1 MDSATLVFILVAA
14 VGFAVVV
21 AVGFAFAGGESASDR
36 AVKRAQAI
44 TGATARDARRSRV
57 AALNA
62 ANAPEVRRRQIMK
75 SLKDQ
80 ERQEKRMRLNLANKL
95 KQAGLA
101 FTVMQFWIASGVLGL
116 TLFAILFFLRINPL
130 IALGLGGACAFGAPQ
145 WILDFLAKRRT
156 KKFTSHFS
164 DAMDIIVRGIK
175 SGLPVHDCLKIIGK
189 ESPEP
194 LAGEFRRLIENIAM
208 GMTLDQ
214 GLDKLYEHM
223 PTAEVRFFAI
233 VMNIQQ
239 KTGGNLAEAL
249 NNLSVVLR
257 SRKLMREKIKALS
270 SEATASASIIGS
282 LPPGVI
288 VLIMITTPSYMTP
301 MFTDHRGWLML
312 GGSGLLMGMGI
323 WVMARMINFKF

>member
-1 MDSATLVFILVAA
+1 MDLLIFFGIAI
-14 VGFAVVV
+14 VGFAIIV
-21 AVGFAFAGGESASDR
+21 AVGFAFAGGESPTDR

-44 TGATARDARRSRV
+44 TGATARDARRNRIQS
-57 AALNA
+57 LNA
-62 ANAPEVRRRQIMK
+62 ANAPELRRRQIIK
-75 SLKDQ
+75 SLRDQ
-80 ERQEKRMRLNLANKL
+80 ERQQKRIRLNLANKL

-101 FTVMQFWIASGVLGL
+101 FTVPQFWIGSGLMGL
-116 TLFAILFFLRINPL
+116 TIFATLFLIRINPWV
-130 IALGLGGACAFGAPQ
+130 ALGLGAACAFGMPQ
-145 WILDFLAKRRT
+145 WILDFLAKHRT
-156 KKFTSHFS
+156 KKFTSAFS

-175 SGLPVHDCLKIIGK
+175 SGLPVHDCLKIIGR

-194 LAGEFRRLIENIAM
+194 LASEFRRLIENIGM

-214 GLDKLYEHM
+214 SLEKLYEHM
-223 PTAEVRFFAI
+223 PTSEVRFFAI

-270 SEATASASIIGS
+270 SEATASAGIIGS

-288 VLIMITTPSYMTP
+288 MLIMVTTPSYMTP

-312 GGSGLLMGMGI
+312 GGSAVLMGFGI
-323 WVMARMINFKF
+323 WVMVRMINFKF